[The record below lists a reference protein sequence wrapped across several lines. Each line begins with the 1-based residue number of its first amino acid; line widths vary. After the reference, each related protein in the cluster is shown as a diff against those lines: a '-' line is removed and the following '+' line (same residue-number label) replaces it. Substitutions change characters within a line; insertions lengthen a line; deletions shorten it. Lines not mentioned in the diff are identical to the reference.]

1 MHPKSLFTIPTSMGV
16 ESVTIDFEGCAI
28 TVPPGISVAAA
39 LLCGGVRVFRST
51 PVRQAPRTPYCMMGI
66 CFDCLVEIDGLPA
79 QQSCLILVRHG
90 MKVRRQAGAMDV
102 NDLDL
107 GGEP

>member
-1 MHPKSLFTIPTSMGV
+1 MRNESLFAIPASMGV

-28 TVPPGISVAAA
+28 AVPPGISVAAA
-39 LLCGGVRVFRST
+39 LLCGGVRAFRST
-51 PVRQAPRTPYCMMGI
+51 PVGQAPRAPYCMMGI
-66 CFDCLVEIDGLPA
+66 CFDCLVEIDGMPA
-79 QQSCLILVRHG
+79 QQSCLVPVRHG

-102 NDLDL
+102 NDLGL